1 MNNFSLFELS
11 VVANAIEH
19 QRKLANDEYTQ
30 RMNYLD
36 RISHK
41 IRQQIDV
48 LENSKSEELSE
59 RGFFGEPIDDYK
71 PLFGGYAQ
79 EAIDNE

>member
-36 RISHK
+36 RISRK

-48 LENSKSEELSE
+48 LENSKSEELRE
-59 RGFFGEPIDDYK
+59 RGFFGEPLDDYK
-71 PLFGGYAQ
+71 PLFSGYAQ

>member
-11 VVANAIEH
+11 VMANAIEH

-36 RISHK
+36 RISRK

-48 LENSKSEELSE
+48 LETSKSEELRE
-59 RGFFGEPIDDYK
+59 RGFYEEGTVDE
-71 PLFGGYAQ
+71 
-79 EAIDNE
+79 